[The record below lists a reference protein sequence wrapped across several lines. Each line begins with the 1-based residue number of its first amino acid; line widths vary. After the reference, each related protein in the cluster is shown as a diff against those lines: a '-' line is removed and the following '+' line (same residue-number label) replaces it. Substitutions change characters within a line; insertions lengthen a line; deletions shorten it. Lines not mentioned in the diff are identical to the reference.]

1 MVYCIIFRIISAT
14 IKENRKTPIF
24 RAFSVYLIGAT
35 DWDRTKAPG
44 FWGWFFGG
52 FSLISFIVFLLCII
66 FCIIKT
72 SGELAWIL
80 DEVKQTGY

>member
-1 MVYCIIFRIISAT
+1 M
-14 IKENRKTPIF
+14 NKTGF
-24 RAFSVYLIGAT
+24 GYLRLPEKNGKPRDGASRFIGAT